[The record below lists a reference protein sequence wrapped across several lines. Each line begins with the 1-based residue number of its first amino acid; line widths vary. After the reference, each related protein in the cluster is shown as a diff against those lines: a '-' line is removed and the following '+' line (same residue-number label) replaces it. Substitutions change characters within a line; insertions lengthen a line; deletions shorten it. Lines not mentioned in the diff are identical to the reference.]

1 MQFSVFGII
10 YILLSLFFC
19 KKKKWFT
26 YWFVFSNSLFYTSV
40 VVIGDF
46 PVKPYHIATLIMF
59 FVFVKGDLI
68 RKFSFREKDSSVL
81 ILFLIWIYLTFIF
94 SFLLRNIDVIPPSQD
109 MSDYQ
114 DLQKLHVTLGSI
126 SQTIFPLFGIFSF
139 FVIKAYITTKQDI
152 KDFTKGYAL
161 SFIPLAVTVI
171 ILFVFRNITHSS
183 ALLQGFFSF
192 INPTYTRNVAGN
204 KWGAIGDI
212 SRTFTYIGEAS
223 YTAKYYLILIS
234 VFGGFLLYKKNSWKQ
249 KSFYLFLLLLLFAL
263 ISILGST
270 TGYVGL
276 VILLILFGFIHFR
289 YKNVMPKPYLN
300 SNKNFLVINIFFSIL
315 LLAPLLI
322 IFNDQL
328 SFFINYLFVNHV
340 DKIEGDTGSGIVR
353 YNTNLIALDIFIK
366 SPIFGVG
373 YGHNRTN
380 SYFTFLLSN
389 VGIVGFCLLNF
400 FCFYLILMPLKKLNN
415 MPTDLKIHCIIYV
428 IMFMISYFINFSFSS
443 SVAIAFGWI
452 WANAA
457 ILGALIRWRSLEDIE
472 N

>member
-1 MQFSVFGII
+1 
-10 YILLSLFFC
+10 
-19 KKKKWFT
+19 
-26 YWFVFSNSLFYTSV
+26 
-40 VVIGDF
+40 
-46 PVKPYHIATLIMF
+46 
-59 FVFVKGDLI
+59 
-68 RKFSFREKDSSVL
+68 
-81 ILFLIWIYLTFIF
+81 
-94 SFLLRNIDVIPPSQD
+94 
-109 MSDYQ
+109 
-114 DLQKLHVTLGSI
+114 
-126 SQTIFPLFGIFSF
+126 
-139 FVIKAYITTKQDI
+139 
-152 KDFTKGYAL
+152 
-161 SFIPLAVTVI
+161 
-171 ILFVFRNITHSS
+171 
-183 ALLQGFFSF
+183 
-192 INPTYTRNVAGN
+192 
-204 KWGAIGDI
+204 
-212 SRTFTYIGEAS
+212 
-223 YTAKYYLILIS
+223 
-234 VFGGFLLYKKNSWKQ
+234 
-249 KSFYLFLLLLLFAL
+249 
-263 ISILGST
+263 
-270 TGYVGL
+270 
-276 VILLILFGFIHFR
+276 
-289 YKNVMPKPYLN
+289 MPKPYLN